1 MWFVVVKS
9 DQDKTSV
16 PLGLV
21 TMYKYD
27 LATTELNSM
36 VLSSAELTKA
46 KKYKKCSG
54 AQKLILPVSRQ
65 GISVSSQATVV
76 DICDLITGDPSPVKE
91 AKVWDVIHVLK
102 DPVQIKKMTY
112 THICTAGDE
121 SKHWKKCL
129 CTCGN
134 SSDAKTHM
142 LGRDEHNIAVGERG
156 KREKRVRTYLT
167 GDEEEREHLRSENR
181 IVVYQAISAQR

>member
-46 KKYKKCSG
+46 KTTLFTFKARY
-54 AQKLILPVSRQ
+54 P
-65 GISVSSQATVV
+65 
-76 DICDLITGDPSPVKE
+76 
-91 AKVWDVIHVLK
+91 VWDVIHVLK

>member
-46 KKYKKCSG
+46 KPRVT
-54 AQKLILPVSRQ
+54 QKLGYQTTLFTFKARYP
-65 GISVSSQATVV
+65 
-76 DICDLITGDPSPVKE
+76 
-91 AKVWDVIHVLK
+91 VWDVIHVLK

>member
-46 KKYKKCSG
+46 KVVTMGWNWTKRPNKK
-54 AQKLILPVSRQ
+54 
-65 GISVSSQATVV
+65 QARRCV
-76 DICDLITGDPSPVKE
+76 
-91 AKVWDVIHVLK
+91 
-102 DPVQIKKMTY
+102 
-112 THICTAGDE
+112 
-121 SKHWKKCL
+121 
-129 CTCGN
+129 
-134 SSDAKTHM
+134 
-142 LGRDEHNIAVGERG
+142 
-156 KREKRVRTYLT
+156 
-167 GDEEEREHLRSENR
+167 
-181 IVVYQAISAQR
+181 